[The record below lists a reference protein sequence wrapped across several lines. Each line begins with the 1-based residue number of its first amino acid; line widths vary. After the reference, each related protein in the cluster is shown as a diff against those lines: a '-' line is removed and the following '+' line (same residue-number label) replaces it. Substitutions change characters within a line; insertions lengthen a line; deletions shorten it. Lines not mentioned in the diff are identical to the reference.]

1 PPGRGRG
8 GLPAEAGRP
17 PAPAAGPAVIDQN
30 VAAELADLL
39 VYLPVPPG
47 GRAAAY
53 RALADMPRVTSIG
66 PTRDELGRAGVGIE
80 IAEGRGW
87 TAVPGD
93 PVRCQD
99 KHRCYPAASARNIT
113 RTLIIDP
120 GTSQVL
126 ADETTIGKSPY
137 SDTLILG
144 AGWTNQKPHK
154 PALP

>member
-1 PPGRGRG
+1 
-8 GLPAEAGRP
+8 
-17 PAPAAGPAVIDQN
+17 

-47 GRAAAY
+47 VRAAAY
-53 RALADMPRVTSIG
+53 RALANMPRVTSIG

-87 TAVPGD
+87 TPVPGD
-93 PVRCQD
+93 PVRCHD
-99 KHRCYPAASARNIT
+99 KHRCYPAAPARNIT

-120 GTSQVL
+120 GTSHVL
-126 ADETTIGKSPY
+126 ADETTIGKNSY

-144 AGWTNQKPHK
+144 AGWTNEKPHK